1 VGSNPTGPTTGP
13 PDSAHIMLDAVIRY
27 LTCPYCGAGLARD
40 GSSLRCRAGHAFDI
54 ARHGYVSLLR
64 PGARRGRGDTAAMVR
79 ARDDFLTAGHFAGLA
94 GDLAQAAEDAA
105 GSVQGPGC
113 VVDIGAGTG
122 YYLATVLSRLPG
134 RAGLALDISKPALRR
149 AARAHQRIGAVACD
163 AWQPLPVADS
173 AAVLALN
180 VFAPRNG
187 AELRRILSPA
197 GRLIVVTP
205 ERDHLGELT
214 GPLGLLTVDQR
225 KDERLGAALSPFF
238 RPAGRCEHRALLSLD
253 HRAVG
258 ALAAMGPAAW
268 HAEPA
273 ALAARIRQLPDP
285 VQVTLAVTVSVFAP
299 LPPGAP
305 PPPAPPP
312 PAPPG
317 RLPPAGAPTRSL

>member
-1 VGSNPTGPTTGP
+1 
-13 PDSAHIMLDAVIRY
+13 MLDDVIKY
-27 LTCPYCGAGLARD
+27 LACPYCGGGLARD
-40 GSSLRCRAGHAFDI
+40 GGSLRCRAGHAFDI

-79 ARDDFLTAGHFAGLA
+79 ARDDFLAAGHFAGLA
-94 GDLAQAAEDAA
+94 AELARAAGDAA
-105 GSVQGPGC
+105 GSAAGPGC
-113 VVDIGAGTG
+113 VADVGAGTG
-122 YYLATVLSRLPG
+122 YYLAAVLGRLPG

-163 AWQPLPVADS
+163 AWLPLPVADS
-173 AAVLALN
+173 AAVLVLN

-187 AELRRILSPA
+187 TELRRILSPA

-205 ERDHLGELT
+205 QRDHLGELT
-214 GPLGLLTVDQR
+214 GPLGLLTVDR
-225 KDERLGAALSPFF
+225 LKDERLGAALSPFF
-238 RPAGRCEHRALLSLD
+238 RPAGRREHRELLSLD

-258 ALAAMGPAAW
+258 ALAAMGPTAW

-299 LPPGAP
+299 
-305 PPPAPPP
+305 
-312 PAPPG
+312 
-317 RLPPAGAPTRSL
+317 RPAGAATRPR